1 MVTLQDPHLF
11 RPDRRRLW
19 NQIARKL
26 ESSRGSIDLPL
37 ANIERWLKQ
46 GRLHTSPLLDWRNR
60 LTKAQT
66 SDEAFNSL
74 LAFLRAD
81 NNDAEPLKSCSPFVG
96 LLSQAELD
104 ELHLEP

>member
-1 MVTLQDPHLF
+1 MLNLQDPHLF

-26 ESSRGSIDLPL
+26 ESSRESIGLPL

-60 LTKAQT
+60 LTEAQT
-66 SDEAFNSL
+66 SDEALTSL
-74 LAFLRAD
+74 LVFLRAD

-104 ELHLEP
+104 ELHLQS